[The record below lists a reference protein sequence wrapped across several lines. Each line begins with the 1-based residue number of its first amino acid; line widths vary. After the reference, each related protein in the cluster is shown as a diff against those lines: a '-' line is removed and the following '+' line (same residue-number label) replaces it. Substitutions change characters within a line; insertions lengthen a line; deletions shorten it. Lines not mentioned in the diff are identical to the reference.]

1 MSKQYTI
8 SDLASEFDITT
19 RTIRFYE
26 EKDLLSPERQGTKR
40 LYNQADRV
48 KLRLIIRGKRLGLTL
63 EESKLIIDM
72 YDPSGGNEQQL
83 QALINQVRH
92 KRAQLQ
98 EQLIDLKNMIDDLD
112 NAEQN
117 CVAELDKRAAS

>member
-26 EKDLLSPERQGTKR
+26 EKDLLSPEREGTKR

-83 QALINQVRH
+83 QALISQVRH

-98 EQLIDLKNMIDDLD
+98 EQLIDLNNMIDDLD

>member
-26 EKDLLSPERQGTKR
+26 EKDLLSPQRQGTKR

-83 QALINQVRH
+83 QALISQVRH

-98 EQLIDLKNMIDDLD
+98 EQLIDLETMIDDLD

>member
-72 YDPSGGNEQQL
+72 YNPSGGNEQQL
-83 QALINQVRH
+83 QALISQVRH

-98 EQLIDLKNMIDDLD
+98 EQLIDLETMIDDLD

>member
-1 MSKQYTI
+1 MYKQYTI

-26 EKDLLSPERQGTKR
+26 EKDLLSPQRQGTKR

-83 QALINQVRH
+83 QALISQVRH

-98 EQLIDLKNMIDDLD
+98 EQLIDLKNLIDDLD

>member
-1 MSKQYTI
+1 MYKQYTI

-26 EKDLLSPERQGTKR
+26 EKDLLSPQRQGTKR

-83 QALINQVRH
+83 QALISQVRH

-98 EQLIDLKNMIDDLD
+98 EQLIDLNNMIDDLD

>member
-26 EKDLLSPERQGTKR
+26 EKDLLCPERQGTKR
-40 LYNQADRV
+40 LYDQADRV

-98 EQLIDLKNMIDDLD
+98 EQLIDLKNMIDDLN

>member
-1 MSKQYTI
+1 MYKQYTI

-83 QALINQVRH
+83 QALISQVRH

-98 EQLIDLKNMIDDLD
+98 EQLIDLKNLIDDLD

>member
-40 LYNQADRV
+40 LYKQADRV

-72 YDPSGGNEQQL
+72 YNPSGGNEQQL
-83 QALINQVRH
+83 QALISQVRH

-98 EQLIDLKNMIDDLD
+98 EQLIDLETMIDDLD

>member
-83 QALINQVRH
+83 QALISQVRH

-98 EQLIDLKNMIDDLD
+98 EQLIDLNNMIDDLD